1 MIQTT
6 ASVKDADDFKG
17 DLDSPGELRRVS
29 LSAAF
34 GGDSIRL
41 ERYLTVYMQD
51 LADEI
56 NFWWLSAWDFSPA
69 NKDDE
74 VNHIAVGEVVGHNF
88 LADSDGKVA
97 LKAVM
102 RAARPAD
109 VGDLLRLARDHKL
122 STAIFV
128 AEEFSA
134 EALDD
139 LCEISHGYERI
150 IAVEMRAWTL
160 DGDIATP
167 CFRALPA
174 E

>member
-1 MIQTT
+1 MTYTT
-6 ASVKDADDFKG
+6 GSFEVADDFNG
-17 DLDSPGELRRVS
+17 QLDSPGDLRRVP
-29 LSAAF
+29 LLAAF
-34 GGDSIRL
+34 RGDARRL
-41 ERYLTVYMQD
+41 ERYIADHMQD
-51 LADEI
+51 LGDEI
-56 NFWWLSAWDFSPA
+56 GFWRLGARDYSPE
-69 NKDDE
+69 NKQDE
-74 VNHIAVGEVVGHNF
+74 VNHIAAGEVVGHNI

-102 RAARPAD
+102 REARPAD
-109 VGDLLRLARDHKL
+109 VRDLLRFAREHGL

-150 IAVEMRAWTL
+150 IAAEMRAWTL

-167 CFRALPA
+167 CFRAVPA

>member
-1 MIQTT
+1 MTYT
-6 ASVKDADDFKG
+6 DGSFEVADDFKG
-17 DLDSPGELRRVS
+17 QLDSPGDLRRVP
-29 LSAAF
+29 LSKAF
-34 GGDSIRL
+34 GADANRF
-41 ERYLTVYMQD
+41 ERYIADHMQD
-51 LADEI
+51 LGDEIGFWRLSPLDYSPSNGDDEI
-56 NFWWLSAWDFSPA
+56 N
-69 NKDDE
+69 
-74 VNHIAVGEVVGHNF
+74 HIAAGEVVGHNI

-109 VGDLLRLARDHKL
+109 VGDLLRFAREHGL

-128 AEEFSA
+128 AEEFST

-150 IAVEMRAWTL
+150 IAAEMRAWTL

-167 CFRALPA
+167 CFRAVPA